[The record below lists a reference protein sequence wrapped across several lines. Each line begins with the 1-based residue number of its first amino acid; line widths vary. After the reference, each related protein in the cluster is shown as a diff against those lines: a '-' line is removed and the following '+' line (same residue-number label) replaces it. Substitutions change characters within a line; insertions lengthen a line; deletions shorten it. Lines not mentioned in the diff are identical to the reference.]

1 MLCEEV
7 VFVREK
13 SLNVGVFLMEAK
25 VKIDFVLEP
34 VVEVV
39 GGDRADGMF
48 VVRDGAVREGESV
61 EGVGC
66 S

>member
-13 SLNVGVFLMEAK
+13 SLNVSVFLMEAK

-39 GGDRADGMF
+39 GSDRADGMF
-48 VVRDGAVREGESV
+48 VVSEAMEPLGRVRVSRV
-61 EGVGC
+61 
-66 S
+66 